1 MFPIRSIGMSNPPR
15 GHHRAAMVCGVR
27 PVDGPVRSF
36 RPTMSPRETTVLVLF
51 SALLLNGCSSGDG
64 QQRYRV
70 SGDVKFDGQP
80 VPYGEVLVTPDG
92 SKGNSG
98 AQGIADIKDGKYDTQ
113 GSRAPGFAGGP
124 TVVRVMA
131 FRDAG
136 GKELICEY
144 EYQADLPKSATTHN
158 IDVPASAGKKKLL

>member
-1 MFPIRSIGMSNPPR
+1 MR
-15 GHHRAAMVCGVR
+15 
-27 PVDGPVRSF
+27 
-36 RPTMSPRETTVLVLF
+36 LVVF
-51 SALLLNGCSSGDG
+51 LLLVGSVLALSGCSSGDG
-64 QQRYRV
+64 QERYRV

-80 VPYGEVLVTPDG
+80 IPFGEVLFTPDG

-124 TVVRVMA
+124 VVIRVMG
-131 FRDAG
+131 FRDNG

-144 EYQADLPKSATTHN
+144 EYKADLPKSATTHN
-158 IDVPASAGKKKLL
+158 IDVPASGGKKKAVGPEI

>member
-1 MFPIRSIGMSNPPR
+1 MILCS
-15 GHHRAAMVCGVR
+15 V
-27 PVDGPVRSF
+27 
-36 RPTMSPRETTVLVLF
+36 
-51 SALLLNGCSSGDG
+51 ALLAGCSTGGDG
-64 QQRYRV
+64 QHRYRV

-80 VPYGEVLVTPDG
+80 VPYGEVLFTPDG

-124 TVVRVMA
+124 ALVRVMA
-131 FRDAG
+131 FRDTG

-144 EYQADLPKSATTHN
+144 EFQVDLPKSATTHN
-158 IDVPASAGKKKLL
+158 IDIPADAAKKKTGGPEI